1 MRNAEIKYKK
11 LILES
16 GKGKNIK
23 IKKTFSLIT
32 FIIAIFADFLTI
44 YNIVRNKYDD
54 HFIFVVMMIISFLAI
69 MCFIYFKYLYLIEKR
84 SRKITLYLYDIEE
97 FMILNNVPYDKNIV
111 FIDTNGC
118 VLCKDYDIDL
128 FKDWESLNIDN
139 HTTYYDFCKLCDS
152 ENSEYVREAV
162 RLF

>member
-1 MRNAEIKYKK
+1 MRNVEIKYKK

-32 FIIAIFADFLTI
+32 FIIAIFADFLMI
-44 YNIVRNKYDD
+44 YNIIRNKYDD
-54 HFIFVVMMIISFLAI
+54 CDIFVLIISFLAI
-69 MCFIYFKYLYLIEKR
+69 GCFIYFKSLYLIEKR

-162 RLF
+162 RLL